1 MVVERLLNETLMI
14 FDVIH
19 PVDFFCQTLKN
30 HRIYILSS
38 QPPHVIVVRCIHHS
52 PFTQP
57 GMTFLVLGP
66 KANIGCVGVVYLGGG
81 GDSGGWKIGF
91 LMVALSF
98 GLNAL
103 SKTIAVTP
111 EIYYR

>member
-1 MVVERLLNETLMI
+1 
-14 FDVIH
+14 
-19 PVDFFCQTLKN
+19 
-30 HRIYILSS
+30 
-38 QPPHVIVVRCIHHS
+38 
-52 PFTQP
+52 
-57 GMTFLVLGP
+57 MTFLVLGP

-103 SKTIAVTP
+103 LKTIAVTP